1 MYPSI
6 GEKNRRLSHAL
17 AYGTFLFH
25 YTRILLLC
33 VYGFYFTT
41 ISSFGLPPR
50 HGCVFTGKRPI
61 YILRVINYPSGAH
74 EHHNYL
80 LLTSPSAGLVYTRCP
95 GYIFTTVIYYNI
107 LLGVFVFQLIISR
120 RRRDRDRASWVP
132 VRQSAAAGA
141 STPASSPASYTRHVC
156 VTATT
161 TNTRNQKTF

>member
-1 MYPSI
+1 MYLSI
-6 GEKNRRLSHAL
+6 EEKNRRLSHAL

-41 ISSFGLPPR
+41 ISSFGFPPR

-80 LLTSPSAGLVYTRCP
+80 LLNSPFAGLVYTMS
-95 GYIFTTVIYYNI
+95 GVYFYGSNI
-107 LLGVFVFQLIISR
+107 L
-120 RRRDRDRASWVP
+120 
-132 VRQSAAAGA
+132 
-141 STPASSPASYTRHVC
+141 
-156 VTATT
+156 
-161 TNTRNQKTF
+161 